1 MAMSQQDAEYYQAHK
16 DDPQEW
22 GEPQPAPKSRR
33 RRLVAMISV
42 RFTPEEEQAV
52 RQAAQK
58 TGNSVSNFIRQA
70 ALKAAGHRGR
80 GAAASSVLSLWWEA
94 PRTTSLGT
102 TTEVVTGTTHV
113 QVSFPPSQ
121 PDGIL
126 AAS

>member
-1 MAMSQQDAEYYQAHK
+1 MSQQDADYYQAHK
-16 DDPQEW
+16 DDPKEW

-52 RQAAQK
+52 RRAART

-70 ALKAAGHRGR
+70 ALKAAGHRVG
-80 GAAASSVLSLWWEA
+80 GARTGSLLALGWEA

-102 TTEVVTGTTHV
+102 TTEVVSGTTHV
-113 QVSFPPSQ
+113 QVSLPPSQ
-121 PDGIL
+121 PEGIL

>member
-42 RFTPEEEQAV
+42 RFTPEEEQAI
-52 RQAAQK
+52 RRAAQK

-94 PRTTSLGT
+94 PRTTSLVT